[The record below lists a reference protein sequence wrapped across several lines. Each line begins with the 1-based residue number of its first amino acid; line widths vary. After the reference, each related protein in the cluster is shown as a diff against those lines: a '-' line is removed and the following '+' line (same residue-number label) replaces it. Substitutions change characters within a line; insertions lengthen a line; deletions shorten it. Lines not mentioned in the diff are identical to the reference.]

1 MMPPTLD
8 NLSEKEESLE
18 CRKCIDNLLSVLRCR
33 SSKERAL
40 LHAMGVQDK
49 IRVDNK
55 YYIPLSTN
63 KLKLDDSDIIVER
76 NEPGLQFI
84 ILKQNYL
91 NKKNSSS
98 AIFPSTNS
106 KSGLVTRQIRLSCS
120 PLQYTPFV
128 VALRIVSI

>member
-1 MMPPTLD
+1 MTPPTSD

-18 CRKCIDNLLSVLRCR
+18 CRKCIDNILSVLQYS
-33 SSKERAL
+33 SSKQRAL

-49 IRVDNK
+49 RRVDNK
-55 YYIPLSTN
+55 HDISLFTN
-63 KLKLDDSDIIVER
+63 KLKLDDYDLIVER

-91 NKKNSSS
+91 RKNSSS
-98 AIFPSTNS
+98 ATFPSTNS
-106 KSGLVTRQIRLSCS
+106 KSGLVTQRIRLSCS

-128 VALRIVSI
+128 VTLRIVSM